1 MCNLKGFRYHRGKKM
16 RGSRTLS
23 EKPLLMSEK
32 TLLIAAGPM
41 ALLLLV
47 VAALAT

>member
-1 MCNLKGFRYHRGKKM
+1 M

-23 EKPLLMSEK
+23 DKPMLMSEK
-32 TLLIAAGPM
+32 MLLIAAGPV
-41 ALLLLV
+41 ALLLV